1 MEKLAAEQNT
11 INEAPWYILG
21 AGAIGC
27 LWACYL
33 SLAGLPVVLIT
44 REQRNASKIQLTR
57 QDQQQDI
64 TIEQIS
70 SHTLSHSSIIVE
82 RLLVATKAQQT
93 LAALDAIEPHISKDA
108 TLLILQNGM
117 ASKDVAQRLSTQ
129 KIHIAITTDGAYRTA
144 PLSVVHA
151 GVGQTSIGGQADSE
165 ELLSLLP
172 TQFLTIKACDNITEI
187 QWQKLAI
194 NCAINGLTAVF
205 QCRNGE
211 LLTNPQALARV
222 KALCDEIT
230 SITKQIDSSLT
241 ISNNLFQ
248 QTQKTL
254 QQTANNYSSMYQD
267 IQQGNLTEI
276 DFINGYLCSEARRLG
291 IDCPENQRLVTE
303 IKTIEK
309 TL

>member
-1 MEKLAAEQNT
+1 MKKLAAGQNT
-11 INEAPWYILG
+11 TNEAPWYILG

-27 LWACYL
+27 LWASYL
-33 SLAGLPVVLIT
+33 SLAGFPVVLIT
-44 REQRNASKIQLTR
+44 REQGNASTIKLTR
-57 QDQQQDI
+57 QDQHQDI

-70 SHTLSHSSIIVE
+70 SHALSHSSVIIE
-82 RLLVATKAQQT
+82 RLLVTTKAQQT
-93 LAALDAIEPHISKDA
+93 LAALDTIKPRIAKDA

-129 KIHIAITTDGAYRTA
+129 KLHIAITTDGAYRTA

-151 GVGQTSIGGQADSE
+151 GAGQTLIGGQADSE
-165 ELLSLLP
+165 ELLSSLP
-172 TQFLTIKACDNITEI
+172 TQFLTIKACDNIAEK
-187 QWQKLAI
+187 QWQKLAT

-205 QCRNGE
+205 RCRNGD

-222 KALCDEIT
+222 KALCDEIIG
-230 SITKQIDSSLT
+230 ITKQIDPSLT
-241 ISNNLFQ
+241 ISDNLFQ
-248 QTQKTL
+248 QTQKIL

-276 DFINGYLCSEARRLG
+276 DFINGYLCSEANRLG

-303 IKTIEK
+303 IKTIEQ